1 MKRLINGE
9 NARKKLQAGVN
20 KLADA
25 VKITLGPKGRNV
37 VIERNY
43 ASPLI
48 TNDGVTIAREIE
60 LEDSFENLGAS
71 IIKEASIKTNDTAG
85 DGTTTACVLAQNM
98 INSGI
103 KAIESGASPVLIK
116 QGMKLALEEIKSE
129 VSSMSNPVETIE
141 DIINIASISAGD
153 KEIGNIIGLAMQK
166 VGKDGIIGMEE
177 GKSVSTTLKFS
188 EGLNFDRGYVSP
200 YMTNTPKNTCELTS
214 AKIFVT
220 DQKINTINQILPI
233 LEKCSSAAYPLLI
246 IADDYEQEVIAML
259 VLNKLRGNLN
269 VVAVKAPNFADRR
282 QAMLEDI
289 CILTGATLISS
300 ANQNE
305 YQQENILGVAG
316 KIIVSQDKTTI
327 FEPKGNIENINK
339 HVSSLKYQLAD
350 AEGYKKDEIEKR
362 IAKFCGKVAII
373 SVGAPTDIEL
383 QEKKL
388 RIEDAISATKSA
400 TQNGIVAG
408 GGVALAKCYNKA
420 MEFSS
425 TLSGDQ
431 SLGAKIVANS
441 LQAPLRQIIK
451 NAGMDDGIVAIKLLE
466 NPSIY
471 YGYDA
476 LSNTY
481 CDMLKAGIIDPTK
494 VTLSALENA
503 VSVASTLLTT
513 ECLITSINNTQ
524 TSNI

>member
-1 MKRLINGE
+1 MKQIANGE
-9 NARKKLQAGVN
+9 NARKKLQDGVN
-20 KLADA
+20 KVANA

-37 VIERNY
+37 VIERY
-43 ASPLI
+43 TSPLI

-60 LEDSFENLGAS
+60 LEDKFENLGAS
-71 IIKEASIKTNDTAG
+71 IIKEASIKTNDIAG

-103 KAIESGASPVLIK
+103 KAIESGTSPVLIK
-116 QGMKLALEEIKSE
+116 QGMKFALEEVKSE

-153 KEIGNIIGLAMQK
+153 KEVGNIIGLAMQK

-188 EGLNFDRGYVSP
+188 EGMDFDRGYISP
-200 YMTNTPKNTCELTS
+200 YMINTQKNTCELTN

-233 LEKCSSAAYPLLI
+233 LEKCNSSNYPLLI

-269 VVAVKAPNFADRR
+269 VVAVKAPNFADKR
-282 QAMLEDI
+282 QNMLTDI

-305 YQQENILGVAG
+305 QSNADSILGSAG
-316 KIIVSQDKTTI
+316 KVIISQDKTTI
-327 FEPKGNIENINK
+327 FEPKGNSQDIINHIENLK
-339 HVSSLKYQLAD
+339 SLIPD
-350 AEGYKKDEIEKR
+350 AEDYKKDELEKR
-362 IAKFCGKVAII
+362 IAKVCGKVAII

-400 TQNGIVAG
+400 SQNGIVAG

-420 MEFSS
+420 LEFAN

-431 SLGAKIVANS
+431 HIGAKIVANS
-441 LQAPLRQIIK
+441 LLSPLKQIVE
-451 NAGMDDGIVAIKLLE
+451 NAGIDDGIVVSKILE
-466 NPSIY
+466 NQSIH

-476 LSNTY
+476 LNDTY

-513 ECLITSINNTQ
+513 ECLITDANTKPA
-524 TSNI
+524 NL